1 MTLESFC
8 LGCAV
13 FGGTIFALRT
23 ALLFLGLGADG
34 ADGAGAD
41 AGTEVSDGSDSDGTP
56 GADLRIFSVHGVT
69 SFLFLFGL
77 TGWLLLRHRVFGEG
91 AGAATA
97 AAGVALAIGVA
108 TMLAIAKIFQ
118 LSGRLA
124 TDGTIL
130 PGDAVGAAGS
140 VYLAIRPG
148 RVGKVQVTARGA
160 LKVFDARA
168 KDPAADL
175 PTGTPIVV
183 TAAEDVLIVTKR

>member
-23 ALLFLGLGADG
+23 VLLFVGLGADG
-34 ADGAGAD
+34 TDGAGAY

-56 GADLRIFSVHGVT
+56 GTDLRIFSVHGVT

-168 KDPAADL
+168 KDPATDL